1 MVTKNTVDSDIYEMQ
16 ERKAKMNKAILEKNG
31 EIIPSSSKSKTSSST
46 FKKKEEEQQMTSI
59 LDKTLSRFQST
70 AD

>member
-31 EIIPSSSKSKTSSST
+31 EISRNGSRSKKNASIG
-46 FKKKEEEQQMTSI
+46 KKKEEEEIASI
-59 LDKTLSRFQST
+59 IDKSLSRFQSK
-70 AD
+70 AG

>member
-16 ERKAKMNKAILEKNG
+16 ERKAKMNKAILEKNR
-31 EIIPSSSKSKTSSST
+31 EISQSSKTKRSSST
-46 FKKKEEEQQMTSI
+46 AKRKEDEEQIGSI

-70 AD
+70 VG